1 MLPCY
6 ALASGFLTGKYRPGG
21 AAVESARAG
30 APAPTWTRAARP
42 CWGARPSRRGPP
54 DHRGRGRARL
64 AARWPAGHRPIASAR
79 TTQQLEQILSAA
91 TLELTQAEVGRLS
104 GAGSV

>member
-30 APAPTWTRAARP
+30 APAPDKGGAAVLGVLDRVAAARQTTEAAVALAWLRAGP
-42 CWGARPSRRGPP
+42 RVIAPS
-54 DHRGRGRARL
+54 
-64 AARWPAGHRPIASAR
+64 PAP
-79 TTQQLEQILSAA
+79 
-91 TLELTQAEVGRLS
+91 
-104 GAGSV
+104 

>member
-30 APAPTWTRAARP
+30 PPAPTWTRAARP
-42 CWGARPSRRGPP
+42 CWVLDRVA
-54 DHRGRGRARL
+54 
-64 AARWPAGHRPIASAR
+64 AARQTTVAAVALAWLRAGPRVIAPSPAP
-79 TTQQLEQILSAA
+79 
-91 TLELTQAEVGRLS
+91 
-104 GAGSV
+104 